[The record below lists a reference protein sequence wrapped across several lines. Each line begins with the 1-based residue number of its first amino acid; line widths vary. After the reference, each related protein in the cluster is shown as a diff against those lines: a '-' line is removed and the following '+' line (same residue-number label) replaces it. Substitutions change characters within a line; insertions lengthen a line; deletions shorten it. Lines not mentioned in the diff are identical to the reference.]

1 MPQHTKEKQMP
12 PKAPA
17 KGLKGPK
24 ALTEKQKKNLPIALQ
39 KAILSK
45 RNK

>member
-12 PKAPA
+12 PKAPPKAPA
-17 KGLKGPK
+17 KG
-24 ALTEKQKKNLPIALQ
+24 LTEKQKKNLPIALQ

-45 RNK
+45 RKK

>member
-17 KGLKGPK
+17 KG
-24 ALTEKQKKNLPIALQ
+24 LTEKQKKNLPIALQ

-45 RNK
+45 RKK